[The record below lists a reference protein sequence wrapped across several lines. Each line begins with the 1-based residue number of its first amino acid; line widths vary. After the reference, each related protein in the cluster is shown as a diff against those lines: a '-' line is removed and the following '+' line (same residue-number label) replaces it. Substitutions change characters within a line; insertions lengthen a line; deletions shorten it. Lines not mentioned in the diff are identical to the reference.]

1 MADKDMSNPKLERH
15 GGQYRHKKRIPAD
28 LLPHFAGQKTL
39 TFSTKTADER
49 EARVECVR
57 WLADLAERFQ
67 SLRRLSDGGA
77 ALPARLGLTP
87 QQVGEVLADEVTRF
101 KAEKLAADAATAGRG
116 LMGLEGRAASAD
128 YRLSVLGIDPDS
140 ARLALQGYPDEQTP
154 YRRLAVRRLAGV
166 GVPLDDS
173 SEAARDAALAFAEA
187 ALEVAEVVA
196 VRAAGGLAAAPNPL
210 PRPVSALPAP
220 ESARKMH
227 RLSEAVAGWEL
238 FQKPA
243 AGSVAIYRACVRLFE
258 GLFPDLYA
266 ETIAPADVKAFV
278 LKRMEEGKSAATIKK
293 EHAIIRVMLS
303 RAVAEGWRTDNPAD
317 KTELPKDT
325 GERKRRSYKPE
336 ELAAVF
342 GAGVFV
348 KGDRPEPGGGEAA
361 FWIPLLAAF
370 TGARREELAQLE
382 TDRVRVEEG
391 FPYLAIDPLDDNGSL
406 KTDESKRAIPLHREL
421 IRLGF
426 LEFVE
431 DRRKEGGGHL
441 FPLLTKNKFGQYS
454 ARWGAWWGR
463 YVRDAAGLDDS
474 RLSPMHSFRHSV
486 VTDLRQQRIRED
498 EERRLLGHTDRDGR
512 RGRVDSHDGY
522 GEFLVPTLAAVINLI
537 SHRGLDL
544 SGVKP
549 YVSKSNGAICT

>member
-1 MADKDMSNPKLERH
+1 MADKDMSTPKLERH
-15 GGQYRHKKRIPAD
+15 GGQFRHKKRVPAD
-28 LLPHFAGQKTL
+28 LLAHFDGQKTL
-39 TFSTKTADER
+39 TFSTKAGDER
-49 EARVECVR
+49 EARVECLR
-57 WLADLAERFQ
+57 WLADLEERFQ
-67 SLRRLSDGGA
+67 SLRRLADGGHSVP
-77 ALPARLGLTP
+77 ALLGLTP
-87 QQVGEVLADEVTRF
+87 YELGEVLAGEVIRF

-128 YRLSVLGIDPDS
+128 YRLSILGIDPDS
-140 ARLALQGYPDEQTP
+140 ARLALQGFPDEQAP
-154 YRRLAVRRLAGV
+154 YLRLALRRLGGV
-166 GVPLDDS
+166 GVPLEDS

-196 VRAAGGLAAAPNPL
+196 VRAAGGFVAAPNPI
-210 PRPVSALPAP
+210 PRPASALPAP
-220 ESARKMH
+220 ESARTKH

-243 AGSVAIYRACVRLFE
+243 AGSVAIYRAAVKLFE
-258 GLFPDLYA
+258 ELFPDLYA
-266 ETIAPADVKAFV
+266 ETLTPADVKAFV
-278 LKRMEEGKSAATIKK
+278 LKRMGAGKSPATIKK
-293 EHAIIRVMLS
+293 EHAILRVMLS
-303 RAVAEGWRTDNPAD
+303 RSVAEGWRTDNPAD
-317 KTELPKDT
+317 NVELPKDS
-325 GERKRRSYKPE
+325 GERKRRGYKPA

-342 GAGVFV
+342 GAGVFT
-348 KGDRPEPGGGEAA
+348 KGDRPEAGSGEAA

-382 TDRVRVEEG
+382 TDRVRVEDG

-406 KTDESKRAIPLHREL
+406 KTDESKRAVPLHREL

-441 FPLLTKNKFGQYS
+441 FPLLAKNKLGQYS

-463 YVRDAAGLDDS
+463 YVRDAASLEDS

-522 GEFLVPTLAAVINLI
+522 GEHLVPTLAEVVNLI

-549 YVSKSNGAICT
+549 YVSRFNKPGG